1 MQETQPDPK
10 AASAPPRP
18 RPPTVDELVA
28 GVRRGD
34 RALLGRAITLI
45 ESTSARHENEAQELL
60 QRILPFTG
68 MARRLGITGVP
79 GVGKSTFIDTLGM
92 HLCGSGH
99 RVAVLAIDPTST
111 RSGGSILGDKTR
123 MGRLSSEPNAF
134 IRPSPTG
141 GTLGGVA
148 RRTRETMLLCEAA
161 GFDVIVVE
169 TVGVGQS
176 ETALRGMV
184 DFFLLLLLPGA
195 GDDLQGIKRGI
206 MEMADAVIINKA
218 DGDNRLKAETA
229 RGEQAMSLHYLA
241 PATPGWT
248 PPVTLASGLTGE
260 GIASSWAEVERF
272 YRELEATG
280 AIADRRRDQ
289 MRQWFEDLI
298 REELVARF
306 GRHPVVQQHRATL
319 EDAVTRNGLTPIRAV
334 RALFEAHDAALVQAA
349 ISAGKTGAGAPGSRA
364 TPSNLS

>member
-1 MQETQPDPK
+1 MDNPQPQTK
-10 AASAPPRP
+10 TATAAGRQ
-18 RPPTVDELVA
+18 RTPTVEELAA

-34 RALLGRAITLI
+34 RSLLGRAITLI
-45 ESTSARHENEAQELL
+45 ESTSARHEAEAQDLL
-60 QRILPFTG
+60 QQLLPFTG
-68 MARRLGITGVP
+68 VARRVGITGVP
-79 GVGKSTFIDTLGM
+79 GVGKSTFIDALGM
-92 HLCGSGH
+92 HLCGQGQ
-99 RVAVLAIDPTST
+99 RVAVLAIDPTSS

-123 MGRLSSEPNAF
+123 MGRLAGEPNAF
-134 IRPSPTG
+134 IRPSPSG

-161 GFDVIVVE
+161 GFDVILVE

-184 DFFLLLLLPGA
+184 DYFVLLLLAGA

-218 DGDNRLKAETA
+218 DGDNRLKAEMA

-248 PPVTLASGLTGE
+248 PPVTLASGLTGD
-260 GIASSWAEVERF
+260 GIAECWAEVERF
-272 YRELEATG
+272 YRELEPTG
-280 AIADRRRDQ
+280 SVLERRQEQ

-298 REELVARF
+298 REELVTRF
-306 GRHPVVQQHRATL
+306 RQHPVVQRHRATL
-319 EDAVTRNGLTPIRAV
+319 EEAVAQNGLTPIRAV
-334 RALFEAHDAALVQAA
+334 RALFAAHDAAQAA
-349 ISAGKTGAGAPGSRA
+349 GSSDPADAGPLKAHS
-364 TPSNLS
+364 PSSTRS

>member
-1 MQETQPDPK
+1 MHENPSEP
-10 AASAPPRP
+10 AAVSVAQRH
-18 RPPTVDELVA
+18 RPPTVDELA
-28 GVRRGD
+28 EGVRRGD
-34 RALLGRAITLI
+34 RSMLGRAITLI
-45 ESTSARHENEAQELL
+45 ESTSIRHENDAQELL
-60 QRILPFTG
+60 QKLMPFTG
-68 MARRLGITGVP
+68 KARRLGITGVP

-92 HLCGSGH
+92 HLIAGGH
-99 RVAVLAIDPTST
+99 RVAVLAIDPTSS

-123 MGRLSSEPNAF
+123 MGRLGSEPAAF
-134 IRPSPTG
+134 IRPSPSG

-184 DFFLLLLLPGA
+184 DYFLLLLLAGA

-218 DGDNRLKAETA
+218 DGDNRLKAEMA

-260 GIASSWAEVERF
+260 GIQECWAEVERF
-272 YRELEATG
+272 YRELEPTG
-280 AIADRRRDQ
+280 ALANRRTEQ
-289 MRQWFEDLI
+289 ARQWFEDLI
-298 REELVARF
+298 REELVTRF
-306 GRHPVVQQHRATL
+306 RRHPVVQQQRAIL
-319 EDAVTRNGLTPIRAV
+319 EEAVARQGMTPIRAV
-334 RALFEAHDAALVQAA
+334 RALFEAHEAALAEA
-349 ISAGKTGAGAPGSRA
+349 LRSGPGSARSVS
-364 TPSNLS
+364 TSSDPSSI

>member
-1 MQETQPDPK
+1 MVENPTEPVTVSPAKPD
-10 AASAPPRP
+10 
-18 RPPTVDELVA
+18 RPPTVDELA
-28 GVRRGD
+28 EGVRRGD

-45 ESTSARHENEAQELL
+45 ESTSVRHENEAQDLL
-60 QRILPFTG
+60 QKLLPFTG
-68 MARRLGITGVP
+68 KARRVGITGVP
-79 GVGKSTFIDTLGM
+79 GVGKSTIIDILGM
-92 HLCGSGH
+92 HLIGRGH

-123 MGRLSSEPNAF
+123 MGRLGSEPGAF
-134 IRPSPTG
+134 IRPSPSG

-161 GFDVIVVE
+161 GFDVILVE

-184 DFFLLLLLPGA
+184 DYFLLLLLAGA

-218 DGDNRLKAETA
+218 DGDNRLKAEIA
-229 RGEQAMSLHYLA
+229 RGQQAMSLHYLA

-260 GIASSWAEVERF
+260 GISECWADVERF
-272 YRELEATG
+272 YREQEPSG
-280 AIADRRRDQ
+280 ALADRRRDQ
-289 MRQWFEDLI
+289 TSQWFEDLI
-298 REELVARF
+298 REELVTRF
-306 GRHPVVQQHRATL
+306 RRHPVVQQQRALL
-319 EDAVTRNGLTPIRAV
+319 EDAVARNGLTPIRAV
-334 RALFEAHDAALVQAA
+334 RALFEAHDAALAA
-349 ISAGKTGAGAPGSRA
+349 RSAGSSS
-364 TPSNLS
+364 PSSNPSSIYDPTH